1 MVTRPDSVRWVPSW
15 SLIGEGPVE
24 WCLGRAPPGQMGPFS
39 GVCAE
44 LALGEG
50 EFGGGAAERGRSGGA
65 RSHGRRSEGHA
76 GRRWDRGPW
85 AAGAARR
92 RARFLVMVYFP
103 AYCGSVGPGQPG
115 TPRSGIRAVGRSC
128 RPDRP
133 DRSGSR
139 KGPALR
145 GAPSSVGTPGGRR
158 RCHRHREAAV
168 PGRTARSF
176 HRVYGG
182 GSGGA
187 ATGTAAG
194 PAVAGTARGSSWCG
208 VRNVRVSH
216 ERLLTGPACPLR
228 HVDWWNR
235 SHWCG
240 LTVERQVSSVN
251 TPVPK
256 SCCRNNSTLQ
266 VS

>member
-1 MVTRPDSVRWVPSW
+1 MVARPDSVRWVPSW
-15 SLIGEGPVE
+15 SLIGEGSVD
-24 WCLGRAPPGQMGPFS
+24 WCPGRAPPGQIGPCS

-50 EFGGGAAERGRSGGA
+50 ESGGGAAERGRSGGA

-85 AAGAARR
+85 AAAAARR

-115 TPRSGIRAVGRSC
+115 TPRSGIRAVGVLAGLIGRIGPDPGRDPPCAACRRAWVRRVRAPLSPAPRSR
-128 RPDRP
+128 RPGAHGTVVP
-133 DRSGSR
+133 
-139 KGPALR
+139 PCVR
-145 GAPSSVGTPGGRR
+145 GADPEG
-158 RCHRHREAAV
+158 CRH
-168 PGRTARSF
+168 GD
-176 HRVYGG
+176 GG
-182 GSGGA
+182 GAGRGGHC
-187 ATGTAAG
+187 
-194 PAVAGTARGSSWCG
+194 SWEQLVR

-251 TPVPK
+251 TPVPN